1 MILDCELRP
10 DEELSGLGGN
20 LCFNHDLVES
30 HRRSQSSSRT
40 LQLRLRVAARQS
52 VRPPHS
58 LVLCGQPKI
67 ASRVF
72 FTSREMSFPRLGQM
86 VVDYDPPMKR
96 IAEEFI
102 PHSKV

>member
-1 MILDCELRP
+1 MISDCELRP

-30 HRRSQSSSRT
+30 HRRSQSSSRS

-58 LVLCGQPKI
+58 LVLCGQPEI
-67 ASRVF
+67 ASRVCVILEKCRF
-72 FTSREMSFPRLGQM
+72 RVSVKWLLITTLP
-86 VVDYDPPMKR
+86 
-96 IAEEFI
+96 
-102 PHSKV
+102 